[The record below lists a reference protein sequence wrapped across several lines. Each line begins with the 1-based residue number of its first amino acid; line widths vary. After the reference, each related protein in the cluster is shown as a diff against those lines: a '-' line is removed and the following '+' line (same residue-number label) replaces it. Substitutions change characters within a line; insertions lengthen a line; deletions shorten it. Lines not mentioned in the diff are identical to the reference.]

1 MRAIT
6 ILQLVWLNLIQNK
19 FKTILTSIGIVVG
32 AATIVLV
39 FGIGLGGRMEIAE
52 QFAQLNAG
60 AIDVSFKYA
69 RENQSTGKG
78 NSKSFGNA
86 ADNAE
91 KGNTGR
97 GMQGNGSRNSGAD
110 NTTSRMNQE
119 QIIFTLDDLSDIE
132 QMVGEIDGTT
142 LSYTARG
149 TIEGGTLTKSQTL
162 TVAGVKEDYALLSKL
177 QMAEGT
183 FLNTGQDFLCEKV
196 CVLGNKAAEEI
207 FGSGS
212 AVTGET
218 IYISDRMYTVIGVLE
233 TAATVSA
240 GISPDTSIFIP
251 YETGI
256 KYLTGENISP
266 KITVLAHEVDTLE
279 SVITGIKSVLM
290 GKYPNAEFVFED
302 SGSKMKAAQSSNRTL
317 TILLSAMA
325 MIVFLVGG
333 IGIMNVLFVSV
344 KERTNEIGILKAIGT
359 SKTDIL
365 SEFLA
370 ESALISLIGGMIGIL
385 VSLGLVP
392 ILEYYQVRVEISSAA
407 CFAALGFALL
417 TGIIFGIYPA
427 WKAAK
432 LEPVEALQ
440 AD

>member
-1 MRAIT
+1 
-6 ILQLVWLNLIQNK
+6 
-19 FKTILTSIGIVVG
+19 
-32 AATIVLV
+32 
-39 FGIGLGGRMEIAE
+39 
-52 QFAQLNAG
+52 
-60 AIDVSFKYA
+60 
-69 RENQSTGKG
+69 
-78 NSKSFGNA
+78 
-86 ADNAE
+86 
-91 KGNTGR
+91 
-97 GMQGNGSRNSGAD
+97 
-110 NTTSRMNQE
+110 TSRMNQE

-132 QMVGEIDGTT
+132 QMVGGTDGTT

-266 KITVLAHEVDTLE
+266 KITVLAHDVDTLE

-325 MIVFLVGG
+325 VIVFLVGG